1 MQIEHWVIMTNPFE
15 AFGIII
21 FILPVV
27 IYLVMSY
34 VLYRIGQKFSLG
46 APFVYYLVPIYN
58 MVLMCR
64 CGGVSAWNVLGM
76 MVFPVSIY
84 STINVWGSIAERLGK
99 SYWLYGILTLLFG
112 IPVFILAFDSSTP
125 SWKTAGAAEPAL
137 AEGPAANT
145 FTEETPQPVDPAFA
159 FASQLASTDA
169 TEAPSAAPEPQPA
182 ALEEDLPPLPVS
194 DPGPQKIKM
203 KKGMFDSIKQS
214 GMFSSFVVKQIDE
227 LVGIDI
233 GTTSVKVC
241 SLGNAKGIFTIRNI
255 VKKTYEQELIS
266 DGHIVDIEFL
276 AQEIKNIFQENN
288 IKSKNVACAL
298 SSYSVIS
305 KKISMPQMEEDALEN
320 MIGVE
325 VENAIP
331 FPMKDIYYTYSVIGP
346 DTEKA
351 NMMNVKIVAVK
362 REIVDAYIATF
373 SLAGLS
379 LHILDVDM
387 FGISNVVEQVYAPRE
402 YSVLIVDIGA
412 SVTNIAIL
420 NGENIEFTRE
430 ILMGGKYLTSQIQ
443 KSIKVKYK
451 EAEEKKITA
460 DADVT
465 YLFEDFIFN
474 ISSEINKTVR
484 FYLATKPKE
493 NIGKIFV
500 TGGSSLLPGIKE
512 KIVDETGIPVE
523 VINPLLMIPEADPAL
538 YDEFKEVMVVPMY
551 LSTRV
556 LEL

>member
-1 MQIEHWVIMTNPFE
+1 MVNPFE
-15 AFGIII
+15 TFGTL
-21 FILPVV
+21 FLVLPIVV
-27 IYLVMSY
+27 YLFSCY
-34 VLYRIGQKFSLG
+34 VLYRIGSKFGIGSFWHYLI
-46 APFVYYLVPIYN
+46 PFYN
-58 MVLMCR
+58 IVLMCR
-64 CGGVSAWNVLGM
+64 CGDVSAWNVLGL
-76 MVFPVSIY
+76 MVFPINIY
-84 STINVWGSIAERLGK
+84 STINIWGSIAERLGK
-99 SYWLYGILTLLFG
+99 SYWLYGITTLLIG
-112 IPVFILAFDSSTP
+112 IPVLILAFDSSRPAGGEIFVREPLPTEPP
-125 SWKTAGAAEPAL
+125 SPETSMQYSEQEVAEAIRAASPPSPAIEEEKAGL
-137 AEGPAANT
+137 
-145 FTEETPQPVDPAFA
+145 
-159 FASQLASTDA
+159 
-169 TEAPSAAPEPQPA
+169 
-182 ALEEDLPPLPVS
+182 LEEEPVPLPA
-194 DPGPQKIKM
+194 DLQQKKY
-203 KKGMFDSIKQS
+203 KTRRSFFESLKES
-214 GMFSSFVVKQIDE
+214 GMFSSFVIKQVDE

-233 GTTSVKVC
+233 GTTSIKIC
-241 SLGNAKGIFTIRNI
+241 NLKNSRGIFSIQNI

-266 DGHIVDIEFL
+266 DGHIVDIDFL
-276 AQEIKNIFQENN
+276 AQELQDIFKENS

-305 KKISMPQMEEDALEN
+305 KKITVPFMDDEALEN

-331 FPMKDIYYTYSVIGP
+331 FPMKDIYYSYYVIGVDP
-346 DTEKA
+346 EKQ

-373 SLAGLS
+373 NMAGLN
-379 LHILDVDM
+379 LQILDVDM
-387 FGISNVVEQVYAPRE
+387 FGISNVVEQVYAPKE

-430 ILMGGKYLTSQIQ
+430 ILMGGKYLTTQIQ

-451 EAEEKKITA
+451 EAEEKKIA
-460 DADVT
+460 GDADVT

-523 VINPLLMIPEADPAL
+523 VVDPFLLVQAGAQAGL
-538 YDEFKEVMVVPMY
+538 YGELKEVMAVPVY
-551 LSTRV
+551 LSARITD
-556 LEL
+556 LMG

>member
-1 MQIEHWVIMTNPFE
+1 MANPFE
-15 AFGIII
+15 SFGILI
-21 FILPVV
+21 FVLPVV
-27 IYLVMSY
+27 VYLFGSY
-34 VLYRIGQKFSLG
+34 VLYRIGSKFGIGS
-46 APFVYYLVPIYN
+46 FWQYLIPIYN

-64 CGGVSAWNVLGM
+64 CGDVSAWNVLGL
-76 MVFPVSIY
+76 MVFPINIY
-84 STINVWGSIAERLGK
+84 STINIWGSIAERLGK
-99 SYWLYGILTLLFG
+99 SYWLYGVTTLIFG
-112 IPVFILAFDSSTP
+112 IPVLILAFDSSRPAGGEIFVREPLPGEPFPPDASVQYAEEKTIEAAGPVEVP
-125 SWKTAGAAEPAL
+125 SVTDQQKAEFL
-137 AEGPAANT
+137 E
-145 FTEETPQPVDPAFA
+145 
-159 FASQLASTDA
+159 
-169 TEAPSAAPEPQPA
+169 EAPAPV
-182 ALEEDLPPLPVS
+182 VS
-194 DPGPQKIKM
+194 DVRQKKYKTKRSI
-203 KKGMFDSIKQS
+203 FESIKES
-214 GMFSSFVVKQIDE
+214 GMFSSFVIKQVDE

-233 GTTSVKVC
+233 GTTSIKIC
-241 SLGNAKGIFTIRNI
+241 SLKSSKGVFSIQSI

-266 DGHIVDIEFL
+266 DGHIVDIDFL
-276 AQEIKNIFQENN
+276 SQELQGIFKDNN

-305 KKISMPQMEEDALEN
+305 KKITVPFMDDEALEN
-320 MIGVE
+320 MISVE

-331 FPMKDIYYTYSVIGP
+331 FPMKDIYYSYYVIGVDP
-346 DTEKA
+346 EKQ

-373 SLAGLS
+373 NMAGLN
-379 LHILDVDM
+379 LQILDVDM
-387 FGISNVVEQVYAPRE
+387 FGISNVVEQIYAPKE

-430 ILMGGKYLTSQIQ
+430 ILMGGKYLTTQIQ
-443 KSIKVKYK
+443 RSIKVKYK
-451 EAEEKKITA
+451 EAEEKKVAA

-493 NIGKIFV
+493 NIGKIYV

-523 VINPLLMIPEADPAL
+523 VVDPFLLVQAGAQTGL
-538 YDEFKEVMVVPMY
+538 YGELKEVMAVPVY

-556 LEL
+556 PDRMG